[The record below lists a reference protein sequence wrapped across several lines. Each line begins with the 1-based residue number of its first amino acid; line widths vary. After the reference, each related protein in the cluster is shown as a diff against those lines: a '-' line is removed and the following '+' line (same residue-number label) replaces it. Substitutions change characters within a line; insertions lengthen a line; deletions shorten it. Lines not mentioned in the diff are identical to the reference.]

1 MLLDVLVD
9 WCGPPQSLRLFHFW
23 SCYFESFY
31 AHLRHLISGYF
42 FFPGPWTLLISDR
55 CVRMGMNTALIGC
68 ALVFIR
74 IIECLREPKND
85 KWWPV
90 HRVVWG
96 QNMYL
101 CSCIPSWTQ
110 TVNYWV
116 IVPLFIECAAL
127 KSWHTFMHVA
137 MMWNSSVC
145 VTVFNSFIFLKI
157 GTTIGSC
164 QSSVTLPLL
173 CLPEDLGQTYDGG
186 FFHRSVHLSPQR
198 WLCPP
203 MLPYPSDS
211 QCLFPI

>member
-1 MLLDVLVD
+1 MWLNYMNSMLLDVLVD
-9 WCGPPQSLRLFHFW
+9 WYGPPQSLRLFHFW
-23 SCYFESFY
+23 SCYFESFLCPSETS
-31 AHLRHLISGYF
+31 HFRLF
-42 FFPGPWTLLISDR
+42 FLSWTLNTAHIWHR

-127 KSWHTFMHVA
+127 ESWHTFMHVA

-145 VTVFNSFIFLKI
+145 VTVFNSFNF
-157 GTTIGSC
+157 
-164 QSSVTLPLL
+164 
-173 CLPEDLGQTYDGG
+173 
-186 FFHRSVHLSPQR
+186 
-198 WLCPP
+198 
-203 MLPYPSDS
+203 
-211 QCLFPI
+211 